1 MGSGKIDF
9 SIILGRDFTHFSKFL
24 FGEGGKVG
32 KYTKQHNK
40 NQLNRNQTTLI
51 LNGKGYAFVRALQ
64 ILNTPLTLIFIDK
77 IPKFA
82 HFYKH

>member
-1 MGSGKIDF
+1 M
-9 SIILGRDFTHFSKFL
+9 
-24 FGEGGKVG
+24 G
-32 KYTKQHNK
+32 KYT
-40 NQLNRNQTTLI
+40 NQLTESQTTLI

-77 IPKFA
+77 IRLFA

>member
-1 MGSGKIDF
+1 M
-9 SIILGRDFTHFSKFL
+9 
-24 FGEGGKVG
+24 G

-40 NQLNRNQTTLI
+40 NRLNRNQLTESQPTFK

-64 ILNTPLTLIFIDK
+64 ILNTLLQNIHLTLIFIDK
-77 IPKFA
+77 IHKFA